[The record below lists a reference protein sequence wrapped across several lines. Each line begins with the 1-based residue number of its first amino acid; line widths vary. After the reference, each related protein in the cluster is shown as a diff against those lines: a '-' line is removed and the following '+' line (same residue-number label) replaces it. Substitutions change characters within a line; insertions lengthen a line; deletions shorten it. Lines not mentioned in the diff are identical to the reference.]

1 MKHFSKYDCDRSI
14 PNAIDGWKIST
25 RKILY
30 SCFKRNLVSEIKV
43 AQLAGYV
50 SEHSG
55 YHHGEMSLIKGII
68 GMAQEYVGSNNV
80 NVLMPNGQFGTRL
93 MGGKDHA
100 SERYIFT
107 ALNPLTK
114 FIFRDEDREIL
125 SYNDDDGDIVE
136 PVYYLPVIP
145 YALING
151 GKGIGTG
158 FSYEGMSYNLN
169 EVVTYLVNK
178 INGKPK
184 DKNIELHPY
193 YEGFKGTIVKNYEK
207 TGKYLIKGKYKIV
220 SSDTIKIT
228 ELPIGSW
235 TTDYNAFLENLMG
248 DKTKAGKKKTP
259 ILKKKTDMC
268 TDVVIDFTL
277 KFYPGVLPSLIS
289 KQYNEHINMLEKTLN
304 LTTTKSLSNMNLF
317 TSKNRLKKYKD
328 VYAIVHDYYN
338 IRLLGYHNR
347 KKHLINKMEKQLCL
361 LTNRARFILEQCE
374 DIIDLRKKKK
384 DAVIALLKERNYD
397 TIDGDEEFKY
407 LRTMRIEQVE
417 EENVEKLVKEKG
429 DKLKAL
435 EILKN
440 TPVKK
445 MWKKELKELLD
456 EFGKYQKARAIRQGL
471 RKK

>member
-1 MKHFSKYDCDRSI
+1 
-14 PNAIDGWKIST
+14 
-25 RKILY
+25 
-30 SCFKRNLVSEIKV
+30 
-43 AQLAGYV
+43 
-50 SEHSG
+50 
-55 YHHGEMSLIKGII
+55 
-68 GMAQEYVGSNNV
+68 
-80 NVLMPNGQFGTRL
+80 
-93 MGGKDHA
+93 
-100 SERYIFT
+100 
-107 ALNPLTK
+107 
-114 FIFRDEDREIL
+114 
-125 SYNDDDGDIVE
+125 
-136 PVYYLPVIP
+136 
-145 YALING
+145 
-151 GKGIGTG
+151 
-158 FSYEGMSYNLN
+158 
-169 EVVTYLVNK
+169 
-178 INGKPK
+178 
-184 DKNIELHPY
+184 
-193 YEGFKGTIVKNYEK
+193 
-207 TGKYLIKGKYKIV
+207 
-220 SSDTIKIT
+220 
-228 ELPIGSW
+228 
-235 TTDYNAFLENLMG
+235 
-248 DKTKAGKKKTP
+248 
-259 ILKKKTDMC
+259 
-268 TDVVIDFTL
+268 
-277 KFYPGVLPSLIS
+277 
-289 KQYNEHINMLEKTLN
+289 MLEKTLN